1 MEVLDKINN
10 ALTLLNEV
18 DEYDSTLNG
27 RLSELD
33 SKEQDLLHYIENNKI
48 SILWCYKMVKEI
60 KTIRQERRRVK
71 NDMDL
76 LSKYNEIKNKLA
88 SKDNRQFI
96 MPELYKKEKQ
106 LATVYKNRQ
115 YTEEDMKKIIGIG
128 GSTAEVAEDIR
139 PKI

>member
-1 MEVLDKINN
+1 MQVLDKINN
-10 ALTLLNEV
+10 AISTLNEI

-48 SILWCYKMVKEI
+48 SILWCYKMVNEI

-115 YTEEDMKKIIGIG
+115 YTMEDMEKIVGKI
-128 GSTAEVAEDIR
+128 ADAVAEGPDI
-139 PKI
+139 KK

>member
-1 MEVLDKINN
+1 MEVLNKIHNVVSI
-10 ALTLLNEV
+10 LNEV

-48 SILWCYKMVKEI
+48 SVLWCYKMVKEI

-76 LSKYNEIKNKLA
+76 LSKFNELKSKLA
-88 SKDNRQFI
+88 SKENRQFI
-96 MPELYKKEKQ
+96 LPELHKKEKQ

-115 YTEEDMKKIIGIG
+115 YTEEDMEKIIGL
-128 GSTAEVAEDIR
+128 
-139 PKI
+139 

>member
-1 MEVLDKINN
+1 MEVLNKIDE
-10 ALTLLNEV
+10 ALTILNDI

-76 LSKYNEIKNKLA
+76 LSKFNELKSKIS

-96 MPELYKKEKQ
+96 LPELHKKEKQ
-106 LATVYKNRQ
+106 LSTIYKNRQ
-115 YTEEDMKKIIGIG
+115 YTEEDMNKIVGLG
-128 GSTAEVAEDIR
+128 
-139 PKI
+139 K

>member
-48 SILWCYKMVKEI
+48 SVLWCYKMVKEI

-115 YTEEDMKKIIGIG
+115 YTEEDMMKLVGK
-128 GSTAEVAEDIR
+128 SAAQVAEDIR

>member
-1 MEVLDKINN
+1 MQVLNKIDE
-10 ALTLLNEV
+10 ALTILNDI

-27 RLSELD
+27 KLSELD

-48 SILWCYKMVKEI
+48 SILWCYKMIKEI

-76 LSKYNEIKNKLA
+76 LSKFNELKSKIS

-96 MPELYKKEKQ
+96 LPELHKKEKQ
-106 LATVYKNRQ
+106 LSTIYKNRQ
-115 YTEEDMKKIIGIG
+115 YTEEDMNKIVGLG
-128 GSTAEVAEDIR
+128 
-139 PKI
+139 K

>member
-1 MEVLDKINN
+1 MDVLNKIDE
-10 ALTLLNEV
+10 ALTILNDI

-48 SILWCYKMVKEI
+48 SILWCYKMIKEI

-76 LSKYNEIKNKLA
+76 LSKFNELKSKIS

-96 MPELYKKEKQ
+96 LPELHKKEKQ
-106 LATVYKNRQ
+106 LATIYKNRQ
-115 YTEEDMKKIIGIG
+115 YTEEDMNKIVGLG
-128 GSTAEVAEDIR
+128 
-139 PKI
+139 K